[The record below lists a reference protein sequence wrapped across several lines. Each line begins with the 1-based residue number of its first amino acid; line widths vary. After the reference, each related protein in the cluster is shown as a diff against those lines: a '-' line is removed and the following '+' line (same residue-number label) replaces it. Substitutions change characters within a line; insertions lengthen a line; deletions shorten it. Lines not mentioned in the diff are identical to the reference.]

1 MKSQP
6 LDLSKALSPIPVYSG
21 VGNPY
26 KTALDAQIKNTEAQ
40 NALNNKHGGS
50 TTPNA
55 RPKELVVPQAPTS
68 GMTSH
73 GPNDGNTIATQAS
86 KTSLDSLVNS
96 HYDSL
101 VQVPQIPASP
111 YENQSGGTTT
121 LLQRLERLMNTKSKA
136 NKKNYSKKNSKNK
149 TKRYGKKGK
158 KSLKKQTMKKKKS
171 KRKTL
176 KKK

>member
-1 MKSQP
+1 MY
-6 LDLSKALSPIPVYSG
+6 AHI
-21 VGNPY
+21 
-26 KTALDAQIKNTEAQ
+26 DAQIKNTEAQ

-50 TTPNA
+50 TTQSA
-55 RPKELVVPQAPTS
+55 RPRELVVPQAPTS

-73 GPNDGNTIATQAS
+73 GPNDGNTIATQSS
-86 KTSLDSLVNS
+86 KTSLASLVNS
-96 HYDSL
+96 HYDNL
-101 VQVPQIPASP
+101 VQVPPIPASP

-136 NKKNYSKKNSKNK
+136 NKKKHSNKKSKSKSN
-149 TKRYGKKGK
+149 RYGKKGK
-158 KSLKKQTMKKKKS
+158 KSLKKQTIKKKKS

>member
-50 TTPNA
+50 TTQNA

-86 KTSLDSLVNS
+86 KTSLASLVNS

-101 VQVPQIPASP
+101 VQVPPIPSSP

-136 NKKNYSKKNSKNK
+136 NKKKSKSKS
-149 TKRYGKKGK
+149 KRYGKKGK